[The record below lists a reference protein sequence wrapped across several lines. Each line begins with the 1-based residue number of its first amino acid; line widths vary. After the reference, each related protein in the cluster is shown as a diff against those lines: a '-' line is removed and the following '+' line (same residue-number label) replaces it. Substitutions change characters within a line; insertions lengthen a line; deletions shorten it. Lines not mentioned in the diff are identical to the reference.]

1 MNEMKENNNI
11 SSVCTNSM
19 EKREE
24 KKELTRSTTLK
35 TENFNMANTSFI
47 TPPPPPPATT
57 TSDIDQM
64 PSVFALS
71 TTATPPPPLNSIFDM
86 MPFDIIGGDQK
97 AGSLGF
103 TDLLDINQDFGAAA
117 SLFDWFAQNPI
128 VGSQQQ
134 QTFVPSP
141 ASTLPET
148 SEVLNNPATPNSSAS
163 ISSSSNEAGNDA
175 FQQVKTGDQEEEQ
188 DHDKTKKQLKPKKK
202 NQKRQR
208 EPRFAFMTKSEV
220 DHLDDGFRWRKYG
233 QKAVKNSPYPRSYY
247 RCTSAG
253 CGVKKRVERSSDDSS
268 IVVTTYEG
276 QHIHPSPL
284 TPRGSIGI
292 LSDSTGFGAA
302 TSSFVI
308 PQTQYQQ
315 HAYLYSSSPS
325 LNINTT
331 SNTSFSPTF
340 SFHQRRSDSPASLLR
355 DHGLLQDIVPSQMRK
370 EPKEE

>member
-1 MNEMKENNNI
+1 MKENNNI

-24 KKELTRSTTLK
+24 KKELTRTTILK
-35 TENFNMANTSFI
+35 RENFDMANSSFI
-47 TPPPPPPATT
+47 TPPPAT

-64 PSVFALS
+64 PSVYALS

-86 MPFDIIGGDQK
+86 MPCDIIGGDQK

-103 TDLLDINQDFGAAA
+103 IDLLDINQDFGTAA

-188 DHDKTKKQLKPKKK
+188 DHDKTKKQ
-202 NQKRQR
+202 
-208 EPRFAFMTKSEV
+208 
-220 DHLDDGFRWRKYG
+220 
-233 QKAVKNSPYPRSYY
+233 
-247 RCTSAG
+247 
-253 CGVKKRVERSSDDSS
+253 
-268 IVVTTYEG
+268 
-276 QHIHPSPL
+276 
-284 TPRGSIGI
+284 
-292 LSDSTGFGAA
+292 
-302 TSSFVI
+302 
-308 PQTQYQQ
+308 
-315 HAYLYSSSPS
+315 
-325 LNINTT
+325 
-331 SNTSFSPTF
+331 
-340 SFHQRRSDSPASLLR
+340 
-355 DHGLLQDIVPSQMRK
+355 
-370 EPKEE
+370 

>member
-1 MNEMKENNNI
+1 MKENKNI

-24 KKELTRSTTLK
+24 KKELTRSTILK

-47 TPPPPPPATT
+47 TPPPPPATT

-71 TTATPPPPLNSIFDM
+71 TTATPPPPPLNSIFDM
-86 MPFDIIGGDQK
+86 MPFDFIGGDQK

-188 DHDKTKKQLKPKKK
+188 DHDKTKKQ
-202 NQKRQR
+202 
-208 EPRFAFMTKSEV
+208 
-220 DHLDDGFRWRKYG
+220 
-233 QKAVKNSPYPRSYY
+233 
-247 RCTSAG
+247 
-253 CGVKKRVERSSDDSS
+253 
-268 IVVTTYEG
+268 
-276 QHIHPSPL
+276 
-284 TPRGSIGI
+284 
-292 LSDSTGFGAA
+292 
-302 TSSFVI
+302 
-308 PQTQYQQ
+308 
-315 HAYLYSSSPS
+315 
-325 LNINTT
+325 
-331 SNTSFSPTF
+331 
-340 SFHQRRSDSPASLLR
+340 
-355 DHGLLQDIVPSQMRK
+355 
-370 EPKEE
+370 